1 MSKFKELC
9 VKMCEKLAC
18 CNPRKNLKVAGKTG
32 CKCKDC
38 TSDCML
44 AIDEKDQVHD
54 TESTDIEFSNGDI
67 KVN

>member
-1 MSKFKELC
+1 MNKFKELC

-32 CKCKDC
+32 CKCNDC

-44 AIDEKDQVHD
+44 AIDEREYD

>member
-1 MSKFKELC
+1 MNFGIKELC
-9 VKMCEKLAC
+9 VKMWEELAC

-44 AIDEKDQVHD
+44 AIDEKEHD
-54 TESTDIEFSNGDI
+54 TG
-67 KVN
+67 

>member
-1 MSKFKELC
+1 MTNLKELC

-44 AIDEKDQVHD
+44 AIDEKEHD
-54 TESTDIEFSNGDI
+54 TEATDIEFSNGDI

>member
-1 MSKFKELC
+1 MIKFKELC
-9 VKMCEKLAC
+9 VKIWEELAC

-38 TSDCML
+38 TSDCIL
-44 AIDEKDQVHD
+44 AIDEKEHD
-54 TESTDIEFSNGDI
+54 TEATDIEFSNGDI

>member
-9 VKMCEKLAC
+9 VKMCEKLTC